1 MGVNRRCEVNRPDVQ
16 GTAGSIGLFIMFI
29 RLSGSVIHS
38 VATWWPR
45 RVNCAV
51 LLPAAVNVSS
61 GEVALSLDIRGP
73 QDAPLDFLLT
83 ALFTLAQ
90 AIAARRGIHFTAD
103 KFYRIAAERCRS

>member
-1 MGVNRRCEVNRPDVQ
+1 
-16 GTAGSIGLFIMFI
+16 MFI
-29 RLSGSVIHS
+29 RLPGSVILIGARYHRMDG
-38 VATWWPR
+38 VFNQHTIRQTTATWWPR
-45 RVNCAV
+45 RMNCAV
-51 LLPAAVNVSS
+51 FLPAAVNVSS

-90 AIAARRGIHFTAD
+90 AIAARRGVHFTAD